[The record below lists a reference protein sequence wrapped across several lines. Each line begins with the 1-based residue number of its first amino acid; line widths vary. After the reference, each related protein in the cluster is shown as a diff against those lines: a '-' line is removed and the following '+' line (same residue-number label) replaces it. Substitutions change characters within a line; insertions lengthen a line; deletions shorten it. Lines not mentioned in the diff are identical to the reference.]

1 MDDQDDATEQGSA
14 ATAVALSGAHLF
26 AAQQAALGE
35 LMTGMDADAR
45 WVLLLGAESSGKSTV
60 IQALLDELRVAAATV
75 AVLDGRNTA
84 DVNQLAGGLR
94 EQLGLPRKRK
104 LFRNDRSIADIVASH
119 SARRTALV
127 VVVDDADALSPAS
140 LKWLAGLA
148 ASASRT
154 DHARYVVLAGTLEL
168 EKSARRAWARAGSG
182 RAFVRTVLGP
192 MTSAE
197 VHQYIDQWI
206 SSSADE
212 AVKFSDA
219 SIQRI
224 ERYSKGRPGLIAE
237 LCARAVTLPG
247 TRLTNR
253 VSAFSVV
260 EMAERLGLD
269 RAADVSPEPEAD
281 VEPRSR
287 RHVVGWAVLV
297 IGTATIAA
305 LLVQFGPAMIRVGPR
320 LIERG
325 SRVIETSAAWLGLS
339 GSTVDRSSSD
349 IARSRREG
357 PRREPVVA
365 TGRARE
371 AVVPTAPSTRH
382 GREPR
387 SAEKAQRPMT
397 AAPSP
402 DHVAAVMARARDGE
416 IDALTRLLSS
426 GVSPNVR
433 DGDGF
438 TPLMA
443 AVVNDR
449 ISAARLLL
457 DRGAEIN
464 ARARGGLTALMLAI
478 INERPAAVTLL
489 LDRGADVNAQ
499 SGAGWTALT
508 FAAWKGDAAV
518 VHALM
523 SHGARPNVVDKQGWS
538 PLDYARPKL
547 APTDP
552 GARVH
557 AERGSSEAV
566 PANAKL
572 P

>member
-1 MDDQDDATEQGSA
+1 MDEDEATEQGAA
-14 ATAVALSGAHLF
+14 ATADASPTTHLF
-26 AAQQAALGE
+26 AAQQAALAE

-45 WVLLLGAESSGKSTV
+45 WVLLLGAEGSGKSTV
-60 IQALLDELRVAAATV
+60 IHALLDELRLAAATV

-84 DVNQLAGGLR
+84 DVDQLAGGLR

-119 SARRTALV
+119 SARRTPLV
-127 VVVDDADALSPAS
+127 VVVDDADALSAAS

-154 DHARYVVLAGTLEL
+154 DHARYVVLAGTPAL

-182 RAFVRTVLGP
+182 RAFVRTVLRP

-197 VHQYIDQWI
+197 VHQFVEQWI
-206 SSSADE
+206 GSSSDE
-212 AVKFSDA
+212 AVQFSDGA
-219 SIQRI
+219 IQRI
-224 ERYSKGRPGLIAE
+224 ERYSKGRPGLIGE

-253 VSAFSVV
+253 VSAVSVV

-269 RAADVSPEPEAD
+269 RPAAASIESETD
-281 VEPRSR
+281 VERGSR
-287 RHVVGWAVLV
+287 RHVVGWALLV
-297 IGTATIAA
+297 IGTATTAA

-320 LIERG
+320 LIE
-325 SRVIETSAAWLGLS
+325 TPAAWLGLS
-339 GSTVDRSSSD
+339 GSAVDRSSSD
-349 IARSRREG
+349 IARARRED

-365 TGRARE
+365 IGRARE
-371 AVVPTAPSTRH
+371 AVVATAPSSRH
-382 GREPR
+382 DREPR
-387 SAEKAQRPMT
+387 SAEKTRRPI
-397 AAPSP
+397 AVERSP
-402 DHVAAVMARARDGE
+402 EHVAVVMARARDGE

-433 DGDGF
+433 DVDGF

-449 ISAARLLL
+449 SSAARILL
-457 DRGAEIN
+457 DHGAEIN

-478 INERPAAVTLL
+478 INDRPAAVTLL

-518 VHALM
+518 VRALL
-523 SHGARPNVVDKQGWS
+523 SHGAKPNVVDKQGWS
-538 PLDYARPKL
+538 PLDYARPTL
-547 APTDP
+547 TPSDA

-566 PANAKL
+566 PPN
-572 P
+572 PVQTR